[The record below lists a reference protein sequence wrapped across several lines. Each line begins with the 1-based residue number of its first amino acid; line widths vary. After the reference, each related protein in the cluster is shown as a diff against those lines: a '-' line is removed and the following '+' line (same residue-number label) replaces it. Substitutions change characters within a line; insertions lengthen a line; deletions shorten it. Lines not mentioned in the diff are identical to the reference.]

1 MKLLVVSAVLLL
13 FISVPIFADDD
24 SEESDSGTTPNP
36 EEFTPDPEDSD
47 SDSSTDPP
55 PTEFEN
61 VEPESQADSTPAPE
75 NLEPESLK
83 DSTLAP
89 EQLEPEIS
97 ADPTQS
103 PENIKPESLVDTTV
117 APKEVKQE
125 SEAYLPSIGQTF
137 VDVPSTLNNPKQA
150 DISQSGSYPDQASS
164 LYSSTNE
171 VVSGADQA
179 SQYLERSASSI
190 ALESVADS
198 SFSAGIPISRDTM
211 TVDMSQQNVANSFL
225 ASSSGLEPSAQTAEP
240 SVSANSMSSAVEITP
255 NAVSPIAE
263 PVVQIE
269 VSASDVLSSGIPV
282 GPVLET
288 APAQQSST
296 GSLNYESQF
305 NSNPDP
311 TINVASQPPV
321 ASPSSS
327 AISYPSPSDPVVE
340 APPNAASS
348 TAEVTSNLV
357 VSEPSGPSYSSMAD
371 FLTGQKSL
379 TSVPGSAKPVTK
391 IPVTTDIPTI
401 QEPPMVTTP
410 RKPPTPP
417 ATKAVHTVSKITK
430 KVNRIINFQRQKFSF
445 YRCQTTCLV
454 ESIRCMRSC
463 RTNTT
468 FVLYKDNYLK
478 CGQKC
483 RVRQYHC
490 KKLCKTEITRERTEQ
505 ILQLRGRR
513 RH

>member
-13 FISVPIFADDD
+13 FISVPTYADDD
-24 SEESDSGTTPNP
+24 SEESDSGTTQNP
-36 EEFTPDPEDSD
+36 EEFTPDPED

-103 PENIKPESLVDTTV
+103 PENIKPESSVDSTV
-117 APKEVKQE
+117 APKEVEQE
-125 SEAYLPSIGQTF
+125 SEAYLPSIGKTF

-150 DISQSGSYPDQASS
+150 DMSQSGSYPDQTSS

-179 SQYLERSASSI
+179 SQNLERSAPST

-269 VSASDVLSSGIPV
+269 GV
-282 GPVLET
+282 GVGRTL
-288 APAQQSST
+288 QW
-296 GSLNYESQF
+296 
-305 NSNPDP
+305 DP
-311 TINVASQPPV
+311 S
-321 ASPSSS
+321 
-327 AISYPSPSDPVVE
+327 
-340 APPNAASS
+340 
-348 TAEVTSNLV
+348 
-357 VSEPSGPSYSSMAD
+357 
-371 FLTGQKSL
+371 
-379 TSVPGSAKPVTK
+379 
-391 IPVTTDIPTI
+391 
-401 QEPPMVTTP
+401 
-410 RKPPTPP
+410 
-417 ATKAVHTVSKITK
+417 
-430 KVNRIINFQRQKFSF
+430 
-445 YRCQTTCLV
+445 
-454 ESIRCMRSC
+454 
-463 RTNTT
+463 RT
-468 FVLYKDNYLK
+468 
-478 CGQKC
+478 
-483 RVRQYHC
+483 RP
-490 KKLCKTEITRERTEQ
+490 
-505 ILQLRGRR
+505 
-513 RH
+513 